1 MKTIIL
7 DSGAVISLALN
18 RILWVIERAHKQ
30 FPLRFCITKEVRQE
44 IIDNPLKGRK
54 FKLEAL
60 QVLHLVTEGAI
71 EVISDDDITRRA
83 LSLLSLAN
91 STYSAKGN
99 YINLVHLAEISC
111 IAACLKYKADAVM
124 IDERTTRYLLEKPKK
139 LENILRHRLH
149 SAILVN
155 QPNLSEILRQT
166 HQVKFIR
173 SAEFVAITF
182 EKGLFNH
189 LLPSGASSKETVLDA
204 LLWGLKINGCAIS
217 EKDLETLKREE
228 LKWVS
233 KD

>member
-1 MKTIIL
+1 M
-7 DSGAVISLALN
+7 
-18 RILWVIERAHKQ
+18 
-30 FPLRFCITKEVRQE
+30 
-44 IIDNPLKGRK
+44 
-54 FKLEAL
+54 
-60 QVLHLVTEGAI
+60 
-71 EVISDDDITRRA
+71 
-83 LSLLSLAN
+83 
-91 STYSAKGN
+91 
-99 YINLVHLAEISC
+99 
-111 IAACLKYKADAVM
+111 KYKADAVM